1 MPGSE
6 LYLSE
11 SMGIAG
17 FESLASIDWQ
27 LSKSDKLTE
36 FFSQLGLTTKI
47 CRPSTL
53 LRYSSNHK
61 QSTKKAQKKSYLP
74 NISSENL
81 AKFERMTD
89 HYDFYP
95 RFVFSQM
102 ESNIQIT
109 YNFFGSKYKNTSNK
123 VELSQ
128 AAETEELDIAE
139 MHFNKTLQTKPEE
152 DMLNPSSP
160 LKVDLKR

>member
-1 MPGSE
+1 M
-6 LYLSE
+6 
-11 SMGIAG
+11 
-17 FESLASIDWQ
+17 
-27 LSKSDKLTE
+27 
-36 FFSQLGLTTKI
+36 
-47 CRPSTL
+47 
-53 LRYSSNHK
+53 
-61 QSTKKAQKKSYLP
+61 
-74 NISSENL
+74 

-89 HYDFYP
+89 HFDFYP

-109 YNFFGSKYKNTSNK
+109 YNFFGGKYKNTCNK
-123 VELSQ
+123 VELNE

-160 LKVDLKR
+160 LKVDLKRQ